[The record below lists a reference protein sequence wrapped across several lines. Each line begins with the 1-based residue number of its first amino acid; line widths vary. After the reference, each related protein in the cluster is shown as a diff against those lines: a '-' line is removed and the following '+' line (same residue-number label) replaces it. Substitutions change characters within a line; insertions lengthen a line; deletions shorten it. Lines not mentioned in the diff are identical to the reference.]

1 MPKFS
6 NIKNSD
12 YILMLP
18 YAVTMIVLLHLKC
31 SRQAEGIPTT
41 RAQGRG
47 GAHGSSYA
55 YRRCR
60 RLGSGKTTLTD
71 NIRRMFA
78 DDITVIRHDSYY
90 TPHDELTYAQRVA
103 LNYDHPDAF
112 ETDRLIRDLSELKQ
126 GRAVDCPTYDYT
138 IYNRA
143 HEVIRVCPTKVII
156 VEGILVLENLDLCRL
171 LDIKI
176 YVDTDADVRILRRIV
191 RDVKERG
198 RSLDSVINQYLGT
211 VKPMHEK
218 YVSQQA
224 QRRPYRARR
233 RNNSVALEL
242 LRYRIAEF
250 IKRN

>member
-1 MPKFS
+1 MAQV
-6 NIKNSD
+6 
-12 YILMLP
+12 MLIGV
-18 YAVTMIVLLHLKC
+18 A
-31 SRQAEGIPTT
+31 
-41 RAQGRG
+41 G
-47 GAHGSSYA
+47 GT
-55 YRRCR
+55 
-60 RLGSGKTTLTD
+60 GSGKTTLTD

-90 TPHDELTYAQRVA
+90 KPHDELTYAQRVA
-103 LNYDHPDAF
+103 LNYDHPDAI

-218 YVSQQA
+218 YVEPSKRNA
-224 QRRPYRARR
+224 DLIVPEGG
-233 RNNSVALEL
+233 NNSVALEL